1 MSNFEK
7 YSKEIKKYK
16 QLSEEEEKRL
26 RKKLK
31 NDDLEARDKLI
42 TSNLQLVLKL
52 ANRYKDR
59 GVEFEELVCE
69 GNKGLITATMKFNPK
84 MDNKFSTYAY
94 FWIKQAMLES
104 IEKNN
109 EWNPTSGENIL
120 NYNNYNDTL
129 LVVDMTEFE
138 DLDIKKAKTVL
149 KLIDGLPKRESDIVK
164 HFFGVS
170 GFSALNT
177 IEISKKYNIT
187 TMRVSTIIDESLRKI
202 RCKVLET
209 M

>member
-7 YSKEIKKYK
+7 YSKEIKKYGL
-16 QLSEEEEKRL
+16 LSEEEEKCL

-31 NDDLEARDKLI
+31 NEDLEARDKLI

-109 EWNPTSGENIL
+109 EWNPTSNENVL
-120 NYNNYNDTL
+120 NYNSYNDTML
-129 LVVDMTEFE
+129 SVDMTEFE
-138 DLDIKKAKTVL
+138 DADIKKTKVVL
-149 KLIDGLPKRESDIVK
+149 NLIDGLPKRDSNIIK
-164 HFFGVS
+164 HFFGIS

-209 M
+209 I